1 MLNCANLIGKGVK
14 DKCSCSG
21 LKGQPGYEH
30 TAILNV
36 TLYGQLGGTKS
47 SINLIIQ
54 QSISIVSKVSGLL
67 SFDKGVSHLPIK
79 YIYLTDTMA
88 LKYGLIDIK

>member
-1 MLNCANLIGKGVK
+1 MLNCANVIGKGVK

-30 TAILNV
+30 TAMLNV
-36 TLYGQLGGTKS
+36 TLYGQLG
-47 SINLIIQ
+47 
-54 QSISIVSKVSGLL
+54 GLL
-67 SFDKGVSHLPIK
+67 SFDKGVSHLPLK

-88 LKYGLIDIK
+88 LKYGLIGIK

>member
-30 TAILNV
+30 TAMLNV

-67 SFDKGVSHLPIK
+67 SFDEGVYHLSI
-79 YIYLTDTMA
+79 
-88 LKYGLIDIK
+88 

>member
-30 TAILNV
+30 IAMLNV

-67 SFDKGVSHLPIK
+67 SFDKGVSHLSI
-79 YIYLTDTMA
+79 
-88 LKYGLIDIK
+88 

>member
-1 MLNCANLIGKGVK
+1 MLNCANLIEKGVK

-30 TAILNV
+30 TAMLNV
-36 TLYGQLGGTKS
+36 TLDGQLGGTKS

-54 QSISIVSKVSGLL
+54 QSISIVSKVSGIL
-67 SFDKGVSHLPIK
+67 SLDKGVSHLSI
-79 YIYLTDTMA
+79 
-88 LKYGLIDIK
+88 

>member
-1 MLNCANLIGKGVK
+1 M
-14 DKCSCSG
+14 
-21 LKGQPGYEH
+21 
-30 TAILNV
+30 LNV

-67 SFDKGVSHLPIK
+67 SFDKGVSHLSIK

-88 LKYGLIDIK
+88 LKYGLSDIK